1 VPDWL
6 PSLLLLGGGGVVGYV
21 GHWLKARTPTKDN
34 DRTLADNERTRA
46 DARRKEALGTFRW
59 AAELAVSGDEAKK
72 RLGVDMMWSLV
83 DSNSDLTFEDLR
95 MIRTAVRSA
104 LGPKLQAIGEDP
116 EAEVRLQLPRE
127 EETP

>member
-1 VPDWL
+1 MPDWL
-6 PSLLLLGGGGVVGYV
+6 LPVLATLGVASLGWFGGFMQ
-21 GHWLKARTPTKDN
+21 ARTPTKDN
-34 DRTLADNERTRA
+34 DRTLEDNERTRA
-46 DARRKEALGTFRW
+46 DARRQEALGTFRW

-72 RLGVDMMWSLV
+72 RLGVDMMWSLI
-83 DSNSDLTFEDLR
+83 DSNTDLTFEDLR

-104 LGPKLQAIGEDP
+104 LGPKLQAMGEDP